1 MITAARL
8 MAHQMING
16 KYQTTMAMDQ
26 MPVLGH
32 QVCFMICLTLIPD
45 VLTCSD
51 DTLPGLVHH

>member
-32 QVCFMICLTLIPD
+32 QVCFMICLTLILD

-51 DTLPGLVHH
+51 DTLP